1 MSHENGERRQ
11 KQRFLAVRDG
21 KACFFLALEGKRI
34 PLVDVS
40 LEGFSIAAD
49 PAIVTGQ
56 PFEFELRLTDIPDRI
71 RGIAETVNQV
81 ETADGNLVGLRF
93 VSFGGEGFMRLHEW
107 LTVLVIANATVR
119 ITSKEAARIVEGP
132 SLI

>member
-1 MSHENGERRQ
+1 MWDNQ
-11 KQRFLAVRDG
+11 
-21 KACFFLALEGKRI
+21 RI

-40 LEGFSIAAD
+40 LEGFSIAATAD
-49 PAIVTGQ
+49 FTGGQ
-56 PFEFELRLTDIPDRI
+56 TFDFELRLTDIPDKV
-71 RGIAETVNQV
+71 RGSAETVNQI
-81 ETADGNLVGLRF
+81 ETASGKLIGFRF
-93 VSFGGEGFMRLHEW
+93 VSFDGEGFLRLHEW